1 MLRFSSLSIRY
12 KFALALVPLLF
23 ALLWFAALGM
33 LERRHVEQDMAQ
45 FSTQLILAQRAG
57 NAVHELQ
64 RERGMS
70 AGYIGSKG
78 QKFAEPLREQRGAT
92 DKALAALWL
101 SASAASGS
109 EMTARLQR
117 VQQRLQGLASLRTQ
131 IDGFVI
137 PATQVVGQYTASIS
151 DLIGVVGDMSH
162 QVTDGGLIT
171 RVVAYYNLLSL
182 KEQAGVMRAL
192 LSEVFAVDSFAPG
205 QYERFS
211 QLVGMESAYATAFN
225 QFAEPSQRQQ
235 MQAILN
241 DASVQ
246 TALKMRDTAFAKAA
260 SGGFGID
267 ANEWFKQQSLR
278 IDRLKGIEDTVS
290 ADLLDWASRLE
301 QQARMSGYGY
311 LGGTLAAVLLALLL
325 AVWVARSIYRQL
337 TSTLKTIDD
346 MGNDLTCRL
355 TVPGEDEL
363 SQLNRAYNRALEN
376 IEHIIVTIKQSA
388 GWVGQAS
395 HDITQ
400 GNQSLAQRTDEQAA
414 SLVETASS
422 MEQITIAVKQT
433 ADYASQAAEL
443 MKSMETQNNVADNVT
458 LQAREAMTLIRQSS
472 EQMSQITGVIDAI
485 AFQTNLLALN
495 ASVEAARAGEQ
506 GRGFAV
512 VATEVRNLAQRSAA
526 ESQRIRE
533 LITASEAQ
541 VQAGVTL
548 VARSSDTMQHIMS
561 SATQVRDFVG
571 DIATAANEQ
580 ALGVA
585 QVHLALN
592 QLEQV
597 TQQNAALVSQAASAS
612 QLLDQQADHMQQTV
626 DKFVVSDNLLHPVAH
641 APQPPLAISRGGKG
655 GQRHP

>member
-1 MLRFSSLSIRY
+1 MLGFSSLSIRY
-12 KFALALVPLLF
+12 KFALALMPLLF
-23 ALLWFAALGM
+23 ALLWFAALGA

-45 FSTQLILAQRAG
+45 FATQLILAQRAG

-78 QKFAEPLREQRGAT
+78 QKFAEQLREQRGVT
-92 DKALAALWL
+92 DKALAAFWQ
-101 SASAASGS
+101 SASSVSSGG
-109 EMTARLQR
+109 ELAPRLQR
-117 VQQRLQGLASLRTQ
+117 LQPRLQGVPSLRTQ
-131 IDGFVI
+131 IEGFSI
-137 PATQVVGQYTASIS
+137 PATQAVGQYTASIS

-192 LSEVFAVDSFAPG
+192 LSEVFAVDGFAPG

-211 QLVGMESAYATAFN
+211 QLVGMEMAYATAFN
-225 QFAEPSQRQQ
+225 QFAEPLQRQQ
-235 MQAILN
+235 MQDIAN
-241 DASVQ
+241 DPSVQ

-278 IDRLKGIEDTVS
+278 IDRLKGIEDSVS
-290 ADLLDWASRLE
+290 ADLLGWSARLE

-311 LGGTLAAVLLALLL
+311 IGGASVAVLLALLL
-325 AVWVARSIYRQL
+325 AVWVARNIYRQI

-355 TVPGEDEL
+355 TVPGNDEL

-376 IEHIIVTIKQSA
+376 IEDIVVTIKQSA
-388 GWVGQAS
+388 DWVGQAS

-400 GNQSLAQRTDEQAA
+400 GNQDLAQRTDEQAA

-433 ADYASQAAEL
+433 ADYANQAAEL
-443 MKSMETQNNVADNVT
+443 MTSMEAQINVADNVT
-458 LQAREAMTLIRQSS
+458 LQARDAMALIRQSS
-472 EQMSQITGVIDAI
+472 EQMSQITGAIDAI

-533 LITASEAQ
+533 LIAASVEQ
-541 VQAGVTL
+541 VQTGVTL

-561 SATQVRDFVG
+561 SATQVRHFVG

-580 ALGVA
+580 ALGVS

-612 QLLDQQADHMQQTV
+612 QLLDQQADQMKQTV
-626 DKFVVSDNLLHPVAH
+626 DKFVVSDTP
-641 APQPPLAISRGGKG
+641 APTAGRASQPLALGRAG
-655 GQRHP
+655 RY